1 MRGFCLLLTNYFCK
15 LPHILLHQEILENNS
30 GVFATKIEHL
40 LYLFIHLFLGFSN
53 NFFESV
59 KVFDSNF
66 REHFTI

>member
-40 LYLFIHLFLGFSN
+40 SVFIYTLISEFWQQFL
-53 NFFESV
+53 
-59 KVFDSNF
+59 
-66 REHFTI
+66 